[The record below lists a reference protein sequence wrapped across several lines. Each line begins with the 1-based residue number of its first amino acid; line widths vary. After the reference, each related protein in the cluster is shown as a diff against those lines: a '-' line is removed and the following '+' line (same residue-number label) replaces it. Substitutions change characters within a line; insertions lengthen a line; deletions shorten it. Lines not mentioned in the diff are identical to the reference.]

1 MAADKILAPRR
12 TAQIT
17 LGGLPSQVFSNW
29 CESVSGRLNGIEGE
43 GSPVGVVDAPRLTYY
58 VNILTDEVYL
68 KRTRLGD
75 TSGWLL
81 LS

>member
-1 MAADKILAPRR
+1 MAADKITPPRR

-17 LGGLPSQVFSNW
+17 LGGLPTQVFSTW
-29 CESVSGRLNGIEGE
+29 CEDVSRSLNGIEGE
-43 GSPVGVVDAPRLTYY
+43 GSPVGVINAPRLTYY

-75 TSGWLL
+75 TDGWLL

>member
-12 TAQIT
+12 TASIT
-17 LGGLPSQVFSNW
+17 RNGMPEQVFSTW
-29 CESVSGRLNGIEGE
+29 CEDVTAKANGIEGE
-43 GSPVGVVDAPRLTYY
+43 GSPEGVVNAPRLWIY

-75 TSGWLL
+75 TNGWLL